1 MGQHH
6 RHAFPLLGALL
17 LCFSLTGCGSSD
29 LEQVI
34 ITAQNAEALG
44 AEALDAADFLEGM
57 GDLVEEWSVVFESE
71 DDARIPCDSGSIET
85 ILVDAGPPGVLS
97 AGDSATITFH
107 ACVVNSAFFPVTFN
121 GTVSLTVLEASLGAE
136 GVFSRTV
143 TASFQSLS
151 MVTLGTTV
159 VVNGAFTHSFS
170 SPDGETLHS
179 LITGDSMSAFIAAG
193 NGASWSGTAQDFRV
207 EREYDTESGSYL
219 WDLDLTVSGSRI
231 PGRII
236 FDTTLPFTGGE
247 GDPSSGVLVITGAE
261 GATAT
266 IVAIDDIQV
275 QILVDLDGGGGTD
288 ITINTT
294 WDVLRDD

>member
-1 MGQHH
+1 
-6 RHAFPLLGALL
+6 
-17 LCFSLTGCGSSD
+17 
-29 LEQVI
+29 
-34 ITAQNAEALG
+34 
-44 AEALDAADFLEGM
+44 
-57 GDLVEEWSVVFESE
+57 
-71 DDARIPCDSGSIET
+71 
-85 ILVDAGPPGVLS
+85 
-97 AGDSATITFH
+97 
-107 ACVVNSAFFPVTFN
+107 
-121 GTVSLTVLEASLGAE
+121 
-136 GVFSRTV
+136 
-143 TASFQSLS
+143 

-288 ITINTT
+288 ITQALAYCGELVREPKRTIVVLITDLLDKQGYQDALRFLMAQQMDAYVVQVLSHEEIDP
-294 WDVLRDD
+294 DVKGDLKLV